1 MSTVLSILLIVDAL
15 FMIVTVLMQSSNDD
29 GMSALSGRSNDSY
42 FSKSKAKTMEARLAL
57 GTKIAAGIFHAG
69 FLPCADTILRF
80 RSSNP
85 EKKVRTKISPECGRH
100 PGTSV
105 TIHNHLFCILYS
117 PGLAGQKACRSQK
130 RREASPVRPASS
142 RLFLLVDCHLHLN
155 LLQFRIQIPFLGHLQ
170 IWKSILC
177 PVQTPQSRLPIECF
191 PVLIMR
197 NRMIHHHRIPALMIH
212 NKVVMSGTILT
223 WYTFFSQERI
233 SDLLPCG
240 GIQQI
245 ASTLCFQETHIIQ
258 IRHAGG

>member
-1 MSTVLSILLIVDAL
+1 MQVFFPAPTLYCVFVLQ
-15 FMIVTVLMQSSNDD
+15 T
-29 GMSALSGRSNDSY
+29 R
-42 FSKSKAKTMEARLAL
+42 
-57 GTKIAAGIFHAG
+57 
-69 FLPCADTILRF
+69 
-80 RSSNP
+80 
-85 EKKVRTKISPECGRH
+85 KKRCEPKISPECGRH

-233 SDLLPCG
+233 SDLLPLLSGDPHHTDPPCRWM
-240 GIQQI
+240 
-245 ASTLCFQETHIIQ
+245 
-258 IRHAGG
+258 IRRK